1 METLETISQ
10 AIEWRHGVSGV
21 CVKCD
26 NITPIDLPAVFDK
39 FGDMTLTA
47 LAEKLACK
55 VCNKKG
61 ARLQISGVVGSE
73 FPHTSGHVIE

>member
-1 METLETISQ
+1 M
-10 AIEWRHGVSGV
+10 SGD

-26 NITPIDLPAVFDK
+26 NITPIDLPALFNK

-47 LAEKLACK
+47 LAEKLVCK

-61 ARLQISGVVGSE
+61 ARLQISGVAESE
-73 FPHTSGHVIE
+73 FPHTSGHMIE